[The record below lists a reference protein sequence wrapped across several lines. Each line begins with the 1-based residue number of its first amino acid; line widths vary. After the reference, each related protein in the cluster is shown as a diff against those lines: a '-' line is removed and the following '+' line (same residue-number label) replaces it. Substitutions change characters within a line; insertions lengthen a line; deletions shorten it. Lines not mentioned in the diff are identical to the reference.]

1 MAVAGAPPYKTWGNI
16 PGGEQNLL
24 SDLRNQFEYLIGFTI
39 NISKKALLAMANG
52 RVLTLRDFGRFLSTN
67 GKKFGVNL
75 DKYPWAKYGLD
86 KDQYASM
93 SSVFSQEYKKVT
105 GADIAGSALQQAFEN
120 PLAPG
125 QGLLTGSQYQQQ
137 LMQDAAIQ
145 KTYGWVKYG
154 LDYSQWQAQKLSMRT
169 ELGRDI
175 KDSEAAT
182 LLQYNT
188 QARGSNQAV
197 VARVPQQQPTVGSI
211 GVGQSATR

>member
-1 MAVAGAPPYKTWGNI
+1 MAVAGAPPYKTWGNV

-24 SDLRNQFEYLIGFTI
+24 SDLRNQFEALIGFTI
-39 NISKKALLAMANG
+39 NITQRTLLAMANA
-52 RVLTLRDFGRFLSTN
+52 RTLTLRDFGNFIASRKPQ
-67 GKKFGVNL
+67 GINL

-86 KDQYASM
+86 KDQYASTA
-93 SSVFSQEYKKVT
+93 SIFATEYKKVT
-105 GADIAGSALQQAFEN
+105 GQDASQSVLSDAFRN
-120 PLAPG
+120 PHDPTG
-125 QGLLTGSQYQQQ
+125 GLLTGSQYQQQ

-154 LDYSQWQAQKLSMRT
+154 LDYSQWQAQKLSMHT

-175 KDSEAAT
+175 SDSEAAT

-188 QARGSNQAV
+188 QARGSNQAA